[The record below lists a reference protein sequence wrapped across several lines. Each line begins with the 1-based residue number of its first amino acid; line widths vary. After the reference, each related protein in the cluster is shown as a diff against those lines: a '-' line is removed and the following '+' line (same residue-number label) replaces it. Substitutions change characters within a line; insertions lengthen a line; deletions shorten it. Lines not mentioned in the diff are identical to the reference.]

1 MSAATSITRDR
12 FTWLTYLM
20 LGCYS
25 YLLNGMGPIIPF
37 LRAELQMS
45 YTLSSLHS
53 SAFAVG
59 MLLAGV
65 LADRCIGRFGRR
77 TVFWGAAF
85 GMSGSALLFI
95 LVPHPAFTITSALLI
110 GTIGSFLL
118 VIIPSTLSERYGNL
132 RAVALS
138 EANVAASLSGACAP
152 MVVSLFVKLHLGW
165 RGALVAMLFVV
176 ALLWMIFKN
185 ARFPEAALAAK
196 EQSSKR
202 PKLPRRYWAWWSVLV
217 LGVAVEFCIIFWC
230 ATFLE
235 VERGLPRATAAFSVS
250 IFLAAMVI
258 GRLGGS
264 MLSHRFSSHQILLG
278 SVIVSLFGFALHWGS
293 HVLGLVLFGLF
304 LAGVGVANLYPQLL
318 SLAVGSA
325 GALTDMASAR
335 ASLASGTAILSLPL
349 LLGAFADFFGLG
361 RAYAIVIVLLVL
373 VGIGTVAIYGMPLV
387 KKEHLS

>member
-1 MSAATSITRDR
+1 MKASTISRDQ
-12 FTWLTYLM
+12 FTWLTYFM

-37 LRAELQMS
+37 LRAELKMS

-77 TVFWGAAF
+77 AVFWWAAF
-85 GMSGSALLFI
+85 GMSGSALFFI
-95 LVPHPAFTITSALLI
+95 LVPHPAFTIVSALLI

-118 VIIPSTLSERYGNL
+118 VIIPSMLSERYGNL

-138 EANVAASLSGACAP
+138 EANVVASLSGACAP

-165 RGALVAMLFVV
+165 RGALVAMLLMV
-176 ALLWMIFKN
+176 AVLWAIFKN
-185 ARFPEAALAAK
+185 ATFPEAAIASK
-196 EQSSKR
+196 ERSSER
-202 PKLPRRYWAWWSVLV
+202 QKLPRLYWAWWSVLV
-217 LGVAVEFCIIFWC
+217 LGVAVEFCMIFWC

-250 IFLAAMVI
+250 IFLAAMVV

-264 MLSHRFSSHQILLG
+264 MVSRRFSSYQIILG
-278 SVIVSLFGFALHWGS
+278 SMIASLFGFVLHWGS
-293 HVLGLVLFGLF
+293 HALVLSLLGLF

-373 VGIGTVAIYGMPLV
+373 VGIGTVAIRYR
-387 KKEHLS
+387 S

>member
-1 MSAATSITRDR
+1 MKTSSISRDQ
-12 FTWLTYLM
+12 FTWLAYLM

-37 LRAELQMS
+37 LRAELKMS

-59 MLLAGV
+59 MLIAGV
-65 LADRCIGRFGRR
+65 LADRYIRRFGRR
-77 TVFWGAAF
+77 TVFWWAAF

-95 LVPHPAFTITSALLI
+95 LVPHPAFTIISALLI

-118 VIIPSTLSERYGNL
+118 VIIPGTLSERYGNL

-138 EANVAASLSGACAP
+138 EANVVASITGACAP
-152 MVVSLFVKLHLGW
+152 VIVSLFVKLHLGW
-165 RGALVAMLFVV
+165 RGALVAMLFMV

-185 ARFPEAALAAK
+185 ARFPETAIASK
-196 EQSSKR
+196 EHSSER
-202 PKLPRRYWAWWSVLV
+202 RKLPRVYWAWWVILV
-217 LGVAVEFCIIFWC
+217 FGVAVEFCIIFWC

-235 VERGLPRATAAFSVS
+235 VERGLPRTTAAFSVS
-250 IFLAAMVI
+250 VFLAAMVV

-264 MLSHRFSSHQILLG
+264 MVSRRFSSVQIILG
-278 SVIVSLFGFALHWGS
+278 SVLLSLIGFMAHWESHALLLS
-293 HVLGLVLFGLF
+293 LFGLF

-318 SLAVGSA
+318 SLVVGSG
-325 GALTDMASAR
+325 GALIDLASAR

-349 LLGAFADFFGLG
+349 LLGGLADFFGLG
-361 RAYAIVIVLLVL
+361 RAYGIVIALLVL
-373 VGIGTVAIYGMPLV
+373 VAGGTLAIHWMTPI
-387 KKEHLS
+387 KKT